1 MKTSQLLEPLRH
13 RDFRLLWTGQTVS
26 LFGNFMHGVALPF
39 QLLALGA
46 TPVQLGAGVSISI
59 GVQLVLILF
68 GGAIVDRLPRRR
80 IILASDLLSGI
91 VVTTVGLLS
100 IGGLLRIELIYLEAA
115 FFGVT
120 AAFFVPA
127 IGAIIPE
134 LVPAEILVQGNTL
147 RGFSRQAAR
156 LTGPV
161 VGGIIVAGAGPGW
174 AFIADGITFFVS
186 FAVLYAA
193 RPSAGVPKP
202 RQPILREIREGIAF
216 TFSVSWLWVT
226 IALFALVNASFTGP
240 MSVGLPL
247 LVRDVLHADA
257 RAFGLITAAGGL
269 GEIVGGL
276 FVGQVRLPRSGVAMY
291 LFAAAGGIGVM
302 VFGLFPVLPVV
313 LLASAAIGI
322 SFVGFGVLSES
333 AVQRN
338 VPRDLLGRV
347 GSVDWFGSLLL
358 GPVSPLVVGA
368 IIPAVGADSVFT
380 VAGAAAAALCLAALL
395 VPSIRDLRA

>member
-1 MKTSQLLEPLRH
+1 MKLPLLLEPLRH

-26 LFGNFMHGVALPF
+26 VFGDFMHGVALPF

-46 TPVQLGAGVSISI
+46 TPVQLGLGVSISI
-59 GVQLVLILF
+59 AVQLVLILF

-91 VVTTVGLLS
+91 AVTLVGTLS
-100 IGGLLRIELIYLEAA
+100 IAGLLRIEYVYLEAA
-115 FFGVT
+115 FFGAT
-120 AAFFVPA
+120 AAFFMPA
-127 IGAIIPE
+127 MGAIIPE
-134 LVPAEILVQGNTL
+134 LVPSDVLVQGNTL

-156 LTGPV
+156 LGGPV
-161 VGGIIVAGAGPGW
+161 LGGILVAGPGPGW
-174 AFIADGITFFVS
+174 ALIADGVTFFVS
-186 FAVLYAA
+186 FVALSAA
-193 RPSAGVPKP
+193 RPAGGAPKP
-202 RQPILREIREGIAF
+202 RRPLLHEIREGIAF
-216 TFSVSWLWVT
+216 TFSVGWLWIT

-247 LVRDVLHADA
+247 LVRDVLRADA
-257 RAFGLITAAGGL
+257 RAFGLITAAGGV

-276 FVGQVRLPRSGVAMY
+276 FVGQVRLRRIGIAMY
-291 LFAAAGGIGVM
+291 LFAAAGGLGVM
-302 VFGLFPVLPVV
+302 TFGLFPRLPIV
-313 LLASAAIGI
+313 LLASVGIGV
-322 SFVGFGVLSES
+322 SFVGFGVLWES

-338 VPRDLLGRV
+338 VPRELLGRV

-368 IIPAVGADSVFT
+368 IVQSVGPAAVFT
-380 VAGAAAAALCLAALL
+380 VAGALAAALCLGALL

>member
-1 MKTSQLLEPLRH
+1 MKVPLLLEPLRH

-46 TPVQLGAGVSISI
+46 TPIQLGLGISISI
-59 GVQLVLILF
+59 AVQLVLILF

-91 VVTTVGLLS
+91 VACGVGALS
-100 IGGLLRIELIYLEAA
+100 LSGLLRIEYIYLEAA
-115 FFGVT
+115 FFGAT

-134 LVPAEILVQGNTL
+134 LVPSDVLVQGNTL
-147 RGFSRQAAR
+147 RGFSCQAAR

-161 VGGIIVAGAGPGW
+161 VGGIIVASAGPGW

-186 FAVLYAA
+186 FAALYLA
-193 RPSAGVPKP
+193 RPVGGVPKP

-216 TFSVSWLWVT
+216 TFSVGWLWIT

-257 RAFGLITAAGGL
+257 RTFGVITAAGAV
-269 GEIVGGL
+269 GEIAGGL
-276 FVGQVRLPRSGVAMY
+276 FVGQVRLRRSGVAMY
-291 LFAAAGGIGVM
+291 VFAAGGGLGVM
-302 VFGLFPVLPVV
+302 LFGLFPQLPVV
-313 LLASAAIGI
+313 LLASAGIGL
-322 SFVGFGVLSES
+322 SLVGFGVLWES
-333 AVQRN
+333 AVQKN
-338 VPRDLLGRV
+338 VPRELLGRV

-368 IIPAVGADSVFT
+368 IIQSVGAADVFI
-380 VAGAAAAALCLAALL
+380 VAGAIATVLCLGALF
-395 VPSIRDLRA
+395 VPSIRALRA

>member
-1 MKTSQLLEPLRH
+1 MKLPLLLEPLRH

-26 LFGNFMHGVALPF
+26 VFGDFMHGVALPF

-46 TPVQLGAGVSISI
+46 TPVQLGLGVSISI
-59 GVQLVLILF
+59 AVQLVLILF

-91 VVTTVGLLS
+91 AVTLVGTLS
-100 IGGLLRIELIYLEAA
+100 IAGLLRIEYVYLEAA
-115 FFGVT
+115 FFGAT
-120 AAFFVPA
+120 AAFFMPA
-127 IGAIIPE
+127 MGAIIPE
-134 LVPAEILVQGNTL
+134 LVPSDVLVQGNTL

-156 LTGPV
+156 LGGPV
-161 VGGIIVAGAGPGW
+161 LGGILVAGPGPGW
-174 AFIADGITFFVS
+174 ALIADGVTFFVS
-186 FAVLYAA
+186 FVALSAA
-193 RPSAGVPKP
+193 RPAGGAPKP
-202 RQPILREIREGIAF
+202 RRPLLHEIREGIAF
-216 TFSVSWLWVT
+216 TFSVGWLWIT

-247 LVRDVLHADA
+247 LVRDVLRADA
-257 RAFGLITAAGGL
+257 RAFGLITAAGGV

-276 FVGQVRLPRSGVAMY
+276 FVGHVRLRRIGIAMY
-291 LFAAAGGIGVM
+291 LFAAAGGLGVM
-302 VFGLFPVLPVV
+302 TFGLFPRLPIV
-313 LLASAAIGI
+313 LLASVGIGV
-322 SFVGFGVLSES
+322 SFVGFGVLWES

-338 VPRDLLGRV
+338 VPRELLGRV

-368 IIPAVGADSVFT
+368 IVQSVGPAAVFT
-380 VAGAAAAALCLAALL
+380 VAGALAAALCLGALL